1 MEQLRLFEKES
12 FEIQARIKRGF
23 EAERENEN
31 IVRTVDEYREKE
43 RELNRIVEDLKH
55 LMKLKDS
62 DIDRVKGLS
71 DNMSHLNKQLERE
84 ISELR

>member
-71 DNMSHLNKQLERE
+71 DNMSHLNK
-84 ISELR
+84 